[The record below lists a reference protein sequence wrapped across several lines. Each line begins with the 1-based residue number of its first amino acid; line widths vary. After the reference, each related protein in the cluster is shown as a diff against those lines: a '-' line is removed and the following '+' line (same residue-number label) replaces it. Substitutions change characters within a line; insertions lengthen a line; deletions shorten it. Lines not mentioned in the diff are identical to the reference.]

1 MIHNTLQTITEG
13 ESQIYFVMV
22 TLFLELHK
30 LEIKNIFIPLNI
42 SAKRGVI
49 IEKYN
54 ISILRAIYF
63 SLP

>member
-1 MIHNTLQTITEG
+1 MIHNTLQTRTEG

>member
-1 MIHNTLQTITEG
+1 MIHNTLQTRTEG

-22 TLFLELHK
+22 TLYLELHK